1 MNNSLVFHFTILHSV
16 FENFYQI
23 ISCDYSLIVV
33 FSNDFIIL
41 YGIILKMG
49 KRLPFTWL
57 LLFLF
62 ALCFGQKKEYE
73 QYMNKANEL
82 KFKNWKKAEMNIRQ
96 ARKTV
101 ADSDIGNFYLEAAK
115 IYSDVNY
122 FDLAL
127 DYSNRAYHIFWGKD
141 EDKTARI
148 DGVFAYTYSQL
159 NDTRKAVTYYKKL
172 LSFYQKQNKQTETIK
187 ALNNL
192 GNAYLVL
199 SKLDSSRYYFEK
211 GLKSFETYNNPVLK
225 AFVFSNFGKL
235 NFLEGNQIKAE
246 NYLIEAN
253 AILKKNTIEDHKA
266 NYQVNYNLANF
277 YIEIK
282 NPEKAL
288 FYAQNVGKYI
298 TSDGVNFDTTNYLR
312 TLYKAYQLHK
322 DYKLSAET
330 FKKYDSIRELLNIEE
345 KAVNVERLKVQHDY
359 ELQKKLDKIEE
370 DRKNMLYGVMVIIL
384 LLVLV
389 ISILLLINFR
399 NKAEKLRL
407 EKKLIENREK
417 QLEIDNQMKEKML
430 VYKSMEQSKI
440 EEIFKSLLE
449 QVNVLKS
456 KLKDSEI
463 NEVSRIINEIK
474 LSTRNDSW
482 GDFEYHFLNIH
493 ESFYENLDR
502 QHPGLTNYD
511 KRLAAMLKL
520 KLSTKEISNLLN
532 VTPKTIENSR
542 TRLRKKMNLTNT
554 KEDLSQYLNE
564 L

>member
-1 MNNSLVFHFTILHSV
+1 
-16 FENFYQI
+16 
-23 ISCDYSLIVV
+23 
-33 FSNDFIIL
+33 
-41 YGIILKMG
+41 MG
-49 KRLPFTWL
+49 KHIPFA

-62 ALCFGQKKEYE
+62 SVVFCFGQDKKEYE
-73 QYMNKANEL
+73 QYINTANEL
-82 KFKNWKKAEMNIRQ
+82 KFKDWKKAEFNIQQ
-96 ARKTV
+96 AGKKV
-101 ADSDIGNFYLEAAK
+101 SEKDLGDFYIEVAK
-115 IYSDVNY
+115 IYSDINY

-127 DYSNRAYHIFWGKD
+127 DYSAKAHHLFLDKD
-141 EDKTARI
+141 EEKTAKI
-148 DGVFAYTYSQL
+148 DAIFAYTYSQL
-159 NDTRKAVTYYKKL
+159 NDTKRAVTYYKKL
-172 LSFYQKQNKQTETIK
+172 LTFYQKQKKQKETIK
-187 ALNNL
+187 AFNNL

-211 GLKSFETYNNPVLK
+211 GLSSFETYNDPVLK

-235 NFLEGNQIKAE
+235 NFLEGNNIKAE
-246 NYLIEAN
+246 NYLVEAAN
-253 AILKKNTIEDHKA
+253 ILRDNHIDDNKS

-277 YIEIK
+277 YIETQ
-282 NPEKAL
+282 NPIKAL
-288 FYAQNVGKYI
+288 SYAQNIGKYVAAS
-298 TSDGVNFDTTNYLR
+298 TVSFDNTNYLR
-312 TLYKAYQLHK
+312 TLYKAYQLNK
-322 DYKLSAET
+322 DYKLSTET
-330 FKKYDSIRELLNIEE
+330 FTKYDSIRELLNVEE

-359 ELQKKLDKIEE
+359 ELQKRLDKIEQ
-370 DRKNMLYGVMVIIL
+370 DRRNMLYVVMVIIL
-384 LLVLV
+384 LLIVI

-449 QVNVLKS
+449 QINILKS

-463 NEVSRIINEIK
+463 DEVSKIINEIK
-474 LSTRNDSW
+474 LNTKHDSW

-502 QHPGLTNYD
+502 KHPGLTNYD

-554 KEDLSQYLNE
+554 KEDLAQYLNE

>member
-1 MNNSLVFHFTILHSV
+1 
-16 FENFYQI
+16 
-23 ISCDYSLIVV
+23 
-33 FSNDFIIL
+33 
-41 YGIILKMG
+41 MG
-49 KRLPFTWL
+49 KY
-57 LLFLF
+57 LLFILMLSLGGF
-62 ALCFGQKKEYE
+62 CFGQDKKEYE
-73 QYMNKANEL
+73 EYIRVANDI
-82 KFKNWKKAEMNIRQ
+82 KFKDWPKAELNIQQ
-96 ARKTV
+96 ARKKV
-101 ADSDIGNFYLEAAK
+101 SEKDLGDFYIEAAK

-127 DYSNRAYHIFWGKD
+127 DYSARAYHLFLDKD
-141 EDKTARI
+141 EEKTAKI
-148 DGVFAYTYSQL
+148 DGIFAYIYSQL
-159 NDTRKAVTYYKKL
+159 NDTKRAISYYKKL
-172 LSFYQKQNKQTETIK
+172 LNFYQKQKKQTETIK

-192 GNAYLVL
+192 GNGYLVL

-211 GLKSFETYNNPVLK
+211 SLMIFENYNNPVLK

-235 NFLEGNQIKAE
+235 NFIEGNTVKAE
-246 NYLIEAN
+246 SYLLEAKD
-253 AILKKNTIEDHKA
+253 ILKNNHIDDEKS

-277 YIEIK
+277 YISIHHQ
-282 NPEKAL
+282 EKAL
-288 FYAQNVGKYI
+288 FYAKNVGKYVVPNAV
-298 TSDGVNFDTTNYLR
+298 SFDNTNYLK
-312 TLYKAYQLHK
+312 TLYQAYQLNK
-322 DYKLSAET
+322 EYKLSTET
-330 FKKYDSIRELLNIEE
+330 FAQYDSIRNLLNIEE
-345 KAVNVERLKVQHDY
+345 KAVNVERLKVKQDY
-359 ELQKKLDKIEE
+359 ELQKRIDKIEQ
-370 DRKNMLYGVMVIIL
+370 DRENMLYVIMVIIL
-384 LLVLV
+384 LLVL
-389 ISILLLINFR
+389 IICILWLINFR

-463 NEVSRIINEIK
+463 DEVSRIINEIK
-474 LSTRNDSW
+474 LNTKQDSW
-482 GDFEYHFLNIH
+482 GDFEYHFLNVH

-502 QHPGLTNYD
+502 RHPGLTNYD

-554 KEDLSQYLNE
+554 KEDLAQYLNE

>member
-1 MNNSLVFHFTILHSV
+1 
-16 FENFYQI
+16 
-23 ISCDYSLIVV
+23 
-33 FSNDFIIL
+33 
-41 YGIILKMG
+41 MG
-49 KRLPFTWL
+49 KRRPFTWL
-57 LLFLF
+57 LLLSFVF
-62 ALCFGQKKEYE
+62 CFSQEKKEYE
-73 QYMNKANEL
+73 QYMNAANEL
-82 KFKNWKKAEMNIRQ
+82 KFKDWKKAELNIQQ
-96 ARKTV
+96 AGKIVT
-101 ADSDIGNFYLEAAK
+101 DNDLGDFYLEAAK

-127 DYSNRAYHIFWGKD
+127 DYSNKAYHLFWRKD
-141 EDKTARI
+141 EEKTARV

-172 LSFYQKQNKQTETIK
+172 LNFYQKKKQQSETIK

-192 GNAYLVL
+192 GNAYLAL

-211 GLKSFETYNNPVLK
+211 ASLAFETYNDPALK
-225 AFVFSNFGKL
+225 AFVFSNLGKL
-235 NFLEGNQIKAE
+235 NYFEGNHHKAE
-246 NYLIEAN
+246 GYLLAAED
-253 AILKKNTIEDHKA
+253 ILKKNAVKDFDS
-266 NYQVNYNLANF
+266 NCQVNYNLANF
-277 YIEIK
+277 YIDTQ
-282 NPEKAL
+282 NSEKAL
-288 FYAQNVGKYI
+288 LYAKSLGEFIAPNAI
-298 TSDGVNFDTTNYLR
+298 DFNTTNYLK
-312 TLYKAYQLHK
+312 TLYKAYQLNK
-322 DYKLSAET
+322 DYKLSVET
-330 FKKYDSIRELLNIEE
+330 FKKYDSIRELLNVEE
-345 KAVNVERLKVQHDY
+345 KAVNVERLKVRHDY
-359 ELQKKLDKIEE
+359 ELQKMLDKIEQ
-370 DRKNMLYGVMVIIL
+370 DKKNMLYAVIAIIL
-384 LLVLV
+384 LLVVV

-474 LSTRNDSW
+474 LNTKNDSW

-493 ESFYENLDR
+493 ESFYENLDLK
-502 QHPGLTNYD
+502 HPGLTNYD

-554 KEDLSQYLNE
+554 KEDLAQYLNE

>member
-1 MNNSLVFHFTILHSV
+1 
-16 FENFYQI
+16 
-23 ISCDYSLIVV
+23 
-33 FSNDFIIL
+33 
-41 YGIILKMG
+41 MG
-49 KRLPFTWL
+49 KRLLFIG
-57 LLFLF
+57 LLFSVIF
-62 ALCFGQKKEYE
+62 CWGQERKEYE
-73 QYMNKANEL
+73 QYMNTANEL
-82 KFKNWKKAEMNIRQ
+82 KFKDWPKAELYIQ
-96 ARKTV
+96 KARKSV
-101 ADSDIGNFYLEAAK
+101 QDKDLGDFYIEAAK
-115 IYSDVNY
+115 IYSDMNY
-122 FDLAL
+122 FDIAL
-127 DYSNRAYHIFWGKD
+127 DYSNKAYHLFLDKD
-141 EDKTARI
+141 EERTAKI
-148 DGVFAYTYSQL
+148 DGIFAYTYSQL
-159 NDTRKAVTYYKKL
+159 NDTRRAVTYYKKL
-172 LSFYQKQNKQTETIK
+172 LTFYQKQKKQVETVK
-187 ALNNL
+187 AFNNL

-211 GLKSFETYNNPVLK
+211 GLSTFENYDNPVLK

-235 NFLEGNQIKAE
+235 NFLEGNHVKAE
-246 NYLIEAN
+246 SYLLEAN
-253 AILKKNTIEDHKA
+253 DILKKNNIDDKKS

-277 YIEIK
+277 YIETG

-288 FYAQNVGKYI
+288 LYARNVGNYVVPNAV
-298 TSDGVNFDTTNYLR
+298 SFDDTNYLR
-312 TLYKAYQLHK
+312 TLYKAYQLNK
-322 DYKLSAET
+322 DYKHSTET
-330 FKKYDSIRELLNIEE
+330 FKKYDSIRDLLNVEE
-345 KAVNVERLKVQHDY
+345 KAVNVERLKVKHDY
-359 ELQKKLDKIEE
+359 ELQKRLDTIEQ
-370 DRKNMLYGVMVIIL
+370 DRKNMQYAVMVIIL

-389 ISILLLINFR
+389 ICILLLINFR

-417 QLEIDNQMKEKML
+417 ELEIDNQMKEKML

-463 NEVSRIINEIK
+463 DEVSRIINEIK
-474 LSTRNDSW
+474 LNTKQDSW

-502 QHPGLTNYD
+502 KHPGLTNYD

-554 KEDLSQYLNE
+554 KEDLAQYLNE

>member
-1 MNNSLVFHFTILHSV
+1 
-16 FENFYQI
+16 
-23 ISCDYSLIVV
+23 
-33 FSNDFIIL
+33 
-41 YGIILKMG
+41 MG
-49 KRLPFTWL
+49 KNIPFIL
-57 LLFLF
+57 LLLLSTVF
-62 ALCFGQKKEYE
+62 CFGQNKKEYE
-73 QYMNKANEL
+73 QYLNTANEL
-82 KFKNWKKAEMNIRQ
+82 KFKDWKKAEANIQQ
-96 ARKTV
+96 ARKKV
-101 ADSDIGNFYLEAAK
+101 SDKDLGDFYMETAK

-122 FDLAL
+122 FDFAL
-127 DYSNRAYHIFWGKD
+127 DYSNKAYHLFLDKD
-141 EDKTARI
+141 EEKMAKI

-159 NDTRKAVTYYKKL
+159 NDTKRAIVYYKKL
-172 LSFYQKQNKQTETIK
+172 LSFYQKQKRETETIK
-187 ALNNL
+187 SFNNL
-192 GNAYLVL
+192 GNAYLVV

-211 GLKSFETYNNPVLK
+211 GLAAFETYDNPVLK

-235 NFLEGNQIKAE
+235 NFLEGNHTKAE
-246 NYLIEAN
+246 DYLLEAGN
-253 AILKKNTIEDHKA
+253 ILKESNIEDNKS

-277 YIEIK
+277 YIETG

-288 FYAQNVGKYI
+288 LYAKNVGKYI
-298 TSDGVNFDTTNYLR
+298 VPNTVNFDNTNYLR
-312 TLYKAYQLHK
+312 TLYKAYQLNK
-322 DYKLSAET
+322 DYQLSTET
-330 FKKYDSIRELLNIEE
+330 FKKYDSIRELLNVEE
-345 KAVNVERLKVQHDY
+345 KAVNVERVKIQHDY
-359 ELQKKLDKIEE
+359 ELQKRLDKIEQ
-370 DRKNMLYGVMVIIL
+370 DRKNMLYIVMVIIL
-384 LLVLV
+384 LLVV
-389 ISILLLINFR
+389 IISILLLINFR

-417 QLEIDNQMKEKML
+417 QLEVDNQMKEKML

-474 LSTRNDSW
+474 LNTKQDSW

-502 QHPGLTNYD
+502 RHPGLTIYD

-554 KEDLSQYLNE
+554 KEDLAQYLNE

>member
-1 MNNSLVFHFTILHSV
+1 
-16 FENFYQI
+16 
-23 ISCDYSLIVV
+23 
-33 FSNDFIIL
+33 
-41 YGIILKMG
+41 MG
-49 KRLPFTWL
+49 KLLPFVWL
-57 LLFLF
+57 LCCSTVF
-62 ALCFGQKKEYE
+62 CFGQDRKEYE
-73 QYMNKANEL
+73 QYIHTADEL
-82 KFKNWKKAEMNIRQ
+82 KFKDWAKAEQ
-96 ARKTV
+96 YLHKARKSV
-101 ADSDIGNFYLEAAK
+101 PDKDLGNFYIEAAK
-115 IYSDVNY
+115 IYSDMNY

-127 DYSNRAYHIFWGKD
+127 DYSSKAYHLFLDKD
-141 EDKTARI
+141 EEKTAKI
-148 DGVFAYTYSQL
+148 DGIFAYTYSQL
-159 NDTRKAVTYYKKL
+159 NDTKRAVIYYKKL
-172 LSFYQKQNKQTETIK
+172 LSFYQKQKKEVETIK

-211 GLKSFETYNNPVLK
+211 GLMAFEHYNDPVLK

-235 NFLEGNQIKAE
+235 NFLEGNNVKAE
-246 NYLIEAN
+246 SYLLEAN
-253 AILKKNTIEDHKA
+253 DILKKNAIEDHKS

-277 YIEIK
+277 YIETQ
-282 NPEKAL
+282 NAEKAL
-288 FYAQNVGKYI
+288 QYAKNIGNYVVPNAV
-298 TSDGVNFDTTNYLR
+298 SFDNTNYLR
-312 TLYKAYQLHK
+312 TLYKAYQLNK
-322 DYKLSAET
+322 DYKDATKT
-330 FKKYDSIRELLNIEE
+330 FRKYDSIRDLLNVEE
-345 KAVNVERLKVQHDY
+345 QAVNVERLKVKHDY
-359 ELQKKLDKIEE
+359 EMQKRLDTIEQ
-370 DRKNMLYGVMVIIL
+370 DRKNMLYVVMVVIL

-389 ISILLLINFR
+389 ICILLLINFR

-417 QLEIDNQMKEKML
+417 ELEIDNQMKEKML

-463 NEVSRIINEIK
+463 DEVSRIINEIK
-474 LSTRNDSW
+474 LNTKQDSW
-482 GDFEYHFLNIH
+482 GDFEYHFLNVH

-502 QHPGLTNYD
+502 KHPGLTNYD

>member
-1 MNNSLVFHFTILHSV
+1 
-16 FENFYQI
+16 
-23 ISCDYSLIVV
+23 
-33 FSNDFIIL
+33 
-41 YGIILKMG
+41 MG
-49 KRLPFTWL
+49 KRLPFICL
-57 LLFLF
+57 LLLSFM
-62 ALCFGQKKEYE
+62 LCFGQKKKEYE
-73 QYMNKANEL
+73 QYMNTANEL
-82 KFKNWKKAEMNIRQ
+82 KFKDWKKAEANIHQ
-96 ARKTV
+96 ARKSVT
-101 ADSDIGNFYLEAAK
+101 DNDLGDFYLEAAK

-127 DYSNRAYHIFWGKD
+127 DYSNKAYHIFWGKD
-141 EDKTARI
+141 EVKTAKI

-172 LSFYQKQNKQTETIK
+172 LSFYQKQKQQTETIK

-199 SKLDSSRYYFEK
+199 SKLDSSRYYFEE
-211 GLKSFETYNNPVLK
+211 GLKSFETYHNPVLK

-235 NFLEGNQIKAE
+235 NFLEGNRIKAE
-246 NYLIEAN
+246 DYLLEAN
-253 AILKKNTIEDHKA
+253 TILRKNTIEDHKS

-277 YIEIK
+277 YIETQ

-288 FYAQNVGKYI
+288 LYAQNVGKYI
-298 TSDGVNFDTTNYLR
+298 TSNGVNFDNTNYLR
-312 TLYKAYQLHK
+312 TLYRAYQLNK
-322 DYKLSAET
+322 DYKHSVET

-345 KAVNVERLKVQHDY
+345 KAVNVERLKVRHDY
-359 ELQKKLDKIEE
+359 ELQKRLDTIEQ
-370 DRKNMLYGVMVIIL
+370 DKKNILYVVMAVIL
-384 LLVLV
+384 LLIVI

-449 QVNVLKS
+449 QVNVLKF

-463 NEVSRIINEIK
+463 SEVSRIINEIK
-474 LSTRNDSW
+474 LNTKNDSW

-502 QHPGLTNYD
+502 RHPGLTNYD

-554 KEDLSQYLNE
+554 KEDLAQYLNE

>member
-1 MNNSLVFHFTILHSV
+1 M
-16 FENFYQI
+16 EKY
-23 ISCDYSLIVV
+23 IS
-33 FSNDFIIL
+33 FI
-41 YGIILKMG
+41 
-49 KRLPFTWL
+49 

-62 ALCFGQKKEYE
+62 SSVFCFGQDKKGYE
-73 QYMNKANEL
+73 QFINTANEL
-82 KFKNWKKAEMNIRQ
+82 KFKDWKKAEFNIQQ
-96 ARKTV
+96 ARKSV
-101 ADSDIGNFYLEAAK
+101 SENDLGNFYIEAAK

-127 DYSNRAYHIFWGKD
+127 DYSGKAHYLFLNKD
-141 EDKTARI
+141 EEKTAKI
-148 DGVFAYTYSQL
+148 DGIFAYIYSQL
-159 NDTRKAVTYYKKL
+159 NDTKRAVSYYKKL
-172 LSFYQKQNKQTETIK
+172 LAFYQKQKRKTETIK

-211 GLKSFETYNNPVLK
+211 GLASFETYNDPVLK

-235 NFLEGNQIKAE
+235 NFLEGNNIKAE
-246 NYLIEAN
+246 NYLIEASD
-253 AILKKNTIEDHKA
+253 ILRKNHIEDNKS

-277 YIEIK
+277 YIEIQ
-282 NPEKAL
+282 NPDKAL
-288 FYAQNVGKYI
+288 LYAKNVGKY
-298 TSDGVNFDTTNYLR
+298 TAENAVSFDNTNYLR
-312 TLYKAYQLHK
+312 TLYKAYQLNN
-322 DYKLSAET
+322 DYKLSTET
-330 FKKYDSIRELLNIEE
+330 FKKYDSIRELLNVEE
-345 KAVNVERLKVQHDY
+345 KAVNVEKLKVQHDY
-359 ELQKKLDKIEE
+359 ELQKRLDKIEQ
-370 DRKNMLYGVMVIIL
+370 DRKNMLYVVMVIIL
-384 LLVLV
+384 LLIVI

-449 QVNVLKS
+449 QVNVLKF

-463 NEVSRIINEIK
+463 DEVSRIINNIK
-474 LSTRNDSW
+474 LNTKHDSW

-502 QHPGLTNYD
+502 KHPGLTNYD

-520 KLSTKEISNLLN
+520 KLSTKEISHLLN

>member
-1 MNNSLVFHFTILHSV
+1 MEFYIEMEKRMPFIL
-16 FENFYQI
+16 
-23 ISCDYSLIVV
+23 
-33 FSNDFIIL
+33 
-41 YGIILKMG
+41 
-49 KRLPFTWL
+49 L
-57 LLFLF
+57 LLFSVV
-62 ALCFGQKKEYE
+62 LCFGQNRKEYK
-73 QYMNKANEL
+73 QYMNTANEL
-82 KFKNWKKAEMNIRQ
+82 KFKDWKKAEFNIQQ
-96 ARKTV
+96 ARKIT
-101 ADSDIGNFYLEAAK
+101 DEHDLGDFYIEAAK

-127 DYSNRAYHIFWGKD
+127 DYSNKAYHMFLDKD
-141 EDKTARI
+141 EEKMAKI
-148 DGVFAYTYSQL
+148 DGIFAYTYSQL
-159 NDTRKAVTYYKKL
+159 NDTKRAISYYKKL
-172 LSFYQKQNKQTETIK
+172 LGFYQKQKQETETIK
-187 ALNNL
+187 LLNNL
-192 GNAYLVL
+192 GNAYLVV

-211 GLKSFETYNNPVLK
+211 ALVAFKTYNNPVIK
-225 AFVFSNFGKL
+225 AFVFSNLGKL
-235 NFLEGNQIKAE
+235 NFLEGNHRKAE
-246 NYLIEAN
+246 AYLLEAESIVRN
-253 AILKKNTIEDHKA
+253 NKIEDHKS

-277 YIEIK
+277 YIETE
-282 NPEKAL
+282 NPEKSL
-288 FYAQNVGKYI
+288 WYARNVGNYI
-298 TSDGVNFDTTNYLR
+298 VPDAISFDNTNYLR
-312 TLYKAYQLHK
+312 TLYKAYQLNK
-322 DYKLSAET
+322 DYKSSAET
-330 FKKYDSIRELLNIEE
+330 FKKYDSIRELLNVEE
-345 KAVNVERLKVQHDY
+345 KAVNVERLKVRHDY
-359 ELQKKLDKIEE
+359 ELQKRVDKIEQ
-370 DRKNMLYGVMVIIL
+370 DRKNMLYVVMGIIM
-384 LLVLV
+384 LLVVV

-449 QVNVLKS
+449 QVNILKT

-474 LSTRNDSW
+474 LSTKHDSW

-502 QHPGLTNYD
+502 KHPGLTNYD

-542 TRLRKKMNLTNT
+542 TRLRKKMDLTNT
-554 KEDLSQYLNE
+554 KEDLAQYLNE

>member
-1 MNNSLVFHFTILHSV
+1 MDKNIPLT
-16 FENFYQI
+16 
-23 ISCDYSLIVV
+23 
-33 FSNDFIIL
+33 
-41 YGIILKMG
+41 
-49 KRLPFTWL
+49 L
-57 LLFLF
+57 LLLLSVMF
-62 ALCFGQKKEYE
+62 CFGQGKKEYE
-73 QYMNKANEL
+73 QYLNTANEL
-82 KFKNWKKAEMNIRQ
+82 KFKDWKKAEFNIQQ
-96 ARKTV
+96 ARKKV
-101 ADSDIGNFYLEAAK
+101 SDNDLGDFYMEAAK

-122 FDLAL
+122 FDFAL
-127 DYSNRAYHIFWGKD
+127 DYSNKAYHLFLDKD
-141 EDKTARI
+141 EEKMAKI

-159 NDTRKAVTYYKKL
+159 NDTKRAIVYYKKL
-172 LSFYQKQNKQTETIK
+172 LSFYQKQKRETETIK
-187 ALNNL
+187 SFNNL

-211 GLKSFETYNNPVLK
+211 GLSAFETYDNPVLK

-235 NFLEGNQIKAE
+235 NFLEGNNTKAE
-246 NYLIEAN
+246 DYLLEAES
-253 AILKKNTIEDHKA
+253 ILKKNNIEDNKS

-277 YIEIK
+277 YIETQ
-282 NPEKAL
+282 NSEKAL
-288 FYAQNVGKYI
+288 LYAKNVGRYI
-298 TSDGVNFDTTNYLR
+298 ISNAINFDNTNYLR
-312 TLYKAYQLHK
+312 TLYKAYLLNK

-330 FKKYDSIRELLNIEE
+330 FTKYDSIRELLNVEE

-359 ELQKKLDKIEE
+359 ELQKRLDKIEQ
-370 DRKNMLYGVMVIIL
+370 DKKNMLYIVMVIIL
-384 LLVLV
+384 LLVV
-389 ISILLLINFR
+389 IISILLLINFR

-463 NEVSRIINEIK
+463 DEVSRIINEIK
-474 LSTRNDSW
+474 LNTKQDSW

-502 QHPGLTNYD
+502 KHPGLTIYD

-542 TRLRKKMNLTNT
+542 TRLRRKMNLTNT
-554 KEDLSQYLNE
+554 KEDLAQYLNE

>member
-1 MNNSLVFHFTILHSV
+1 
-16 FENFYQI
+16 
-23 ISCDYSLIVV
+23 
-33 FSNDFIIL
+33 
-41 YGIILKMG
+41 MG
-49 KRLPFTWL
+49 KRLPFIWL
-57 LLFLF
+57 LLSFV
-62 ALCFGQKKEYE
+62 LCFGQKKEYKH
-73 QYMNKANEL
+73 YMNTADEL
-82 KFKNWKKAEMNIRQ
+82 KYKDWKKAEVNIQQ
-96 ARKTV
+96 ARKSV
-101 ADSDIGNFYLEAAK
+101 ADHDLGDFYLEAAK

-127 DYSNRAYHIFWGKD
+127 NYSNKAYHLFLDKD
-141 EDKTARI
+141 AEKVAKI
-148 DGVFAYTYSQL
+148 DGIFAYTYSQL
-159 NDTRKAVTYYKKL
+159 NDTKKAITYYKKL
-172 LSFYQKQNKQTETIK
+172 LNFYQKQKRKVETIK

-199 SKLDSSRYYFEK
+199 SKLDSSRYYFEE
-211 GLKSFETYNNPVLK
+211 GLKTFETYDNPVLK

-235 NFLEGNQIKAE
+235 NFLEGNNIKAE
-246 NYLIEAN
+246 DYLLEAAN
-253 AILKKNTIEDHKA
+253 ILKKNSIEDHKS

-277 YIEIK
+277 YIETQ
-282 NPEKAL
+282 NPVKAL
-288 FYAQNVGKYI
+288 HYAQDVRNYI
-298 TSDGVNFDTTNYLR
+298 TTDGVNFDNTNYLR
-312 TLYKAYQLHK
+312 TLYKAYELNK
-322 DYKLSAET
+322 DYKHSSET
-330 FKKYDSIRELLNIEE
+330 FRKYDSIRDLLNIEE
-345 KAVNVERLKVQHDY
+345 KAVNVERLKIQHDY
-359 ELQKKLDKIEE
+359 ELQKRLDTIEQ
-370 DRKNMLYGVMVIIL
+370 DRKNMLYVVMGIIL
-384 LLVLV
+384 LLILI
-389 ISILLLINFR
+389 ISILLLVNFR

-430 VYKSMEQSKI
+430 MYKSMEQSKI

-463 NEVSRIINEIK
+463 NEVSRIINDIK
-474 LSTRNDSW
+474 LNTKHDSW

-502 QHPGLTNYD
+502 RHPGLTNYD

-554 KEDLSQYLNE
+554 KEDLAQYLNE

>member
-1 MNNSLVFHFTILHSV
+1 
-16 FENFYQI
+16 
-23 ISCDYSLIVV
+23 
-33 FSNDFIIL
+33 
-41 YGIILKMG
+41 MG
-49 KRLPFTWL
+49 KL
-57 LLFLF
+57 LLFVWLLCCSTVF
-62 ALCFGQKKEYE
+62 CFGQDRKEYE
-73 QYMNKANEL
+73 QYIHTADEL
-82 KFKNWKKAEMNIRQ
+82 KFKDWAKAEEYIRK
-96 ARKTV
+96 ARKSV
-101 ADSDIGNFYLEAAK
+101 PDKELGNFYMEAAK
-115 IYSDVNY
+115 IYSDMNY

-127 DYSNRAYHIFWGKD
+127 DYSNKAYHIFLDKD
-141 EDKTARI
+141 EEKTAKI
-148 DGVFAYTYSQL
+148 DGIFAYTYSQL
-159 NDTRKAVTYYKKL
+159 NDTRRAVTYYKKL
-172 LSFYQKQNKQTETIK
+172 LNFYQKQKKQVETVK

-211 GLKSFETYNNPVLK
+211 SLMTFENYDNPVLK

-235 NFLEGNQIKAE
+235 NFQEGNKTKAE
-246 NYLIEAN
+246 NYLLEASD
-253 AILKKNTIEDHKA
+253 ILQKNNIEDYKS

-277 YIEIK
+277 YIK
-282 NPEKAL
+282 TQNPEKAL
-288 FYAQNVGKYI
+288 LYARNLGKYVI
-298 TSDGVNFDTTNYLR
+298 PDAVSFDNTNYLR
-312 TLYKAYQLHK
+312 TLYEAYQLNR
-322 DYKLSAET
+322 DYRLSAAT
-330 FKKYDSIRELLNIEE
+330 FKKYDSIRDLLNIEE

-359 ELQKKLDKIEE
+359 ELRKRLDKIEQ
-370 DRKNMLYGVMVIIL
+370 DKKNILYAVMVIIL

-389 ISILLLINFR
+389 ICILLLINFR

-449 QVNVLKS
+449 QINVLKS

-463 NEVSRIINEIK
+463 DEVSRIINEIK
-474 LSTRNDSW
+474 LNTKQDSW

-502 QHPGLTNYD
+502 KHPGLTNYD